1 VLVNATWTRGLLTHS
16 VLLRRLCCL
25 SGIFTGI
32 VTGLALALQSL
43 LLLGRQAKGRQGRED
58 KEKKGKEGKAR
69 SGKPR
74 LRKPRRPEKR
84 RKSAAATL
92 GANRPS
98 QTGKMHDYDSGMV
111 GDMAGILLPAPA
123 NAPSPFTFYLTED
136 EILQAGILQAGN
148 AQSEEPD
155 ATMEAV
161 LSLFSLD
168 ENNPH
173 ASDDDDEENGELDLV
188 DQQLRTQRLR
198 SITLSLDQLW
208 WSGPRYMAA
217 AAEKLADGSRDRK

>member
-1 VLVNATWTRGLLTHS
+1 M
-16 VLLRRLCCL
+16 
-25 SGIFTGI
+25 
-32 VTGLALALQSL
+32 
-43 LLLGRQAKGRQGRED
+43 
-58 KEKKGKEGKAR
+58 
-69 SGKPR
+69 
-74 LRKPRRPEKR
+74 
-84 RKSAAATL
+84 
-92 GANRPS
+92 GANSPS

-136 EILQAGILQAGN
+136 EILQAGILQAENSQAGN

-161 LSLFSLD
+161 LRLFSLD

-173 ASDDDDEENGELDLV
+173 AGDEDDEENGELDLV